1 MRRTYS
7 VLFFIRRNKV
17 LKTGETNILM
27 RITVNGQN
35 KEDSTHRTIFPKLWD
50 QKKGRATGKNP
61 TCVEINRHL
70 DNLRAKLN
78 SIRDD
83 LEKQNIVITPS
94 LILDSYKN
102 PKQEEPHKM
111 FFEVFEAHNEECE
124 KLIGIDLAKS
134 TVDRY
139 KLCLTYFKEMYK
151 KESASPDIVFDNVT
165 ERLIRKFEVFLKTE
179 KGICHNTCIRYL
191 KCVHKITNIA
201 FNNHWIKINPFANI
215 KLQPDKT
222 KVEFLILEEI
232 ERIINKE
239 FTIKR
244 LEQVRDVFVFCCY
257 TGLAFIDAW
266 QLTAEYLVKDI
277 EGWVWIRKE
286 RQKTKVE
293 FNVPLLEVPLAIIE
307 KYKSDP
313 DCIRKGK
320 LLPVI
325 SNQKMNAYLKE
336 IADICGIKKR
346 LTVHVARHTFAT
358 TITLA
363 NQVTIENVAKMLGHT
378 KLSMTQHYAK
388 ILDKSVRRDMQNVSD
403 CIQNELTKI
412 TEAESAECNAKEV
425 RIEQKVAALV
435 S

>member
-1 MRRTYS
+1 MKDTVN
-7 VLFFIRRNKV
+7 VLFCIRKTRP
-17 LKTGETNILM
+17 LKNGNVSIQM
-27 RITVNGQN
+27 HITVNGHPEELHTKRQVN
-35 KEDSTHRTIFPKLWD
+35 PKCWN
-50 QKKGRATGKNP
+50 QKKGQTVGKSP
-61 TCVEINRHL
+61 DLIEINRHL
-70 DNLRAKLN
+70 INLRTKAYTIYTELVENNMPVNALIIKEKIL
-78 SIRDD
+78 RGDD
-83 LEKQNIVITPS
+83 K
-94 LILDSYKN
+94 
-102 PKQEEPHKM
+102 PKQKM
-111 FFEVFEAHNEECE
+111 FFEVFQAHNEECE

-134 TVDRY
+134 TVERY

-151 KESASPDIVFDNVT
+151 KESVSPDIVFDNVT
-165 ERLIRKFEVFLKTE
+165 KRLIRKFEVFLKTE

-346 LTVHVARHTFAT
+346 LYIHDSRF
-358 TITLA
+358 
-363 NQVTIENVAKMLGHT
+363 
-378 KLSMTQHYAK
+378 LSK
-388 ILDKSVRRDMQNVSD
+388 K
-403 CIQNELTKI
+403 
-412 TEAESAECNAKEV
+412 
-425 RIEQKVAALV
+425 
-435 S
+435 